1 MKDFFSS
8 QLFGIILG
16 ALLTGGFSFLSDWCK
31 SLREEKIYLK
41 RKREVLYQKMYN
53 FSMRVEQDFRTKNKP
68 ILSKETKDV
77 WNKIQDESIFGKHE
91 TMETFYDLYE
101 DLYNSFDLCSD
112 KLERHSKNNKS
123 ILKFLVHIKNE
134 LGIKD

>member
-1 MKDFFSS
+1 
-8 QLFGIILG
+8 
-16 ALLTGGFSFLSDWCK
+16 
-31 SLREEKIYLK
+31 
-41 RKREVLYQKMYN
+41 MYN

>member
-1 MKDFFSS
+1 MLDFFHS

-16 ALLTGGFSFLSDWCK
+16 AVLTGGFSFVSDMYK
-31 SLREEKIYLK
+31 SARDEKIYLK
-41 RKREVLYQKMYN
+41 RKRELLYQKMYN

-68 ILSKETKDV
+68 ILSKTTKDV
-77 WNKIQDESIFGKHE
+77 WNEIQDESIFGKQE

-101 DLYNSFDLCSD
+101 DLYNSVESCPDE
-112 KLERHSKNNKS
+112 LERHRKNNES
-123 ILKFLVHIKNE
+123 ILKFYTHIKNE